1 MPDHTFPDNP
11 AAIDYRVIAAL
22 SLLLSLWLIAIDPV
36 LNRDAILY
44 LRTADAYL
52 QDGFAASLQL
62 FERPA
67 LSICLALLHQLTGLP
82 LVYAGLLLNSLFYAL
97 FCVTFVATV
106 CTLGGDRQVQLIA
119 AAVVLSHPTLNDQ
132 RSAVVRDPA
141 YWAFILLA
149 FRQLLLYARQP
160 GGGRLLAWYACIA
173 LASVFRFEGLF
184 FAALAPFC
192 LLLTRELPRPLLH
205 CLRLLAPTLL
215 LLAVAAMALLFY
227 PERLAQGEESLPA
240 IARYLD
246 RLLAFP
252 REFSDLAR
260 ASGEIMLDS
269 FSREDATIATVAG
282 FAAILALNICRALTW
297 PCMLLML
304 WRLPRL
310 RPLPHDKRI
319 ALWAHIGICL
329 LYLSTFTL
337 LNHFMSERYATQLVI
352 FLLLY
357 LPFILDQMWRA
368 GRHSLLRSLAAGLLL
383 LMAADSVHNLR
394 YQKAFIRD
402 AADWLV
408 THTPEQASIVSNDQ
422 YLAYFSRRQ
431 LDWKV
436 ATYTRF
442 ELENIL
448 AHGAYWQDKD
458 FLVMLVK
465 RRNQAAW
472 EAFLQQQS
480 LQEMVVFDGGRH
492 GKVAIVDLK
501 NARGDS
507 HDVQP

>member
-1 MPDHTFPDNP
+1 
-11 AAIDYRVIAAL
+11 
-22 SLLLSLWLIAIDPV
+22 V
-36 LNRDAILY
+36 L
-44 LRTADAYL
+44 
-52 QDGFAASLQL
+52 
-62 FERPA
+62 
-67 LSICLALLHQLTGLP
+67 
-82 LVYAGLLLNSLFYAL
+82 
-97 FCVTFVATV
+97 AT
-106 CTLGGDRQVQLIA
+106 L
-119 AAVVLSHPTLNDQ
+119 
-132 RSAVVRDPA
+132 
-141 YWAFILLA
+141 
-149 FRQLLLYARQP
+149 
-160 GGGRLLAWYACIA
+160 
-173 LASVFRFEGLF
+173 FRFEGLF

-192 LLLTRELPRPLLH
+192 LLATREVPRPLLH

-227 PERLAQGEESLPA
+227 PERLAQGGESLPA

-246 RLLAFP
+246 RLLTFP
-252 REFSDLAR
+252 RQFGDLA
-260 ASGEIMLDS
+260 AAGGEIMLDS
-269 FSREDATIATVAG
+269 FSREDATAAALGG
-282 FAAILALNICRALTW
+282 FAAILALNVCRALTW
-297 PCMLLML
+297 PCVLLML
-304 WRLPRL
+304 WWLPRL
-310 RPLPHDKRI
+310 RPLHHDKRI
-319 ALWAHIGICL
+319 VLQGHIGICL

-357 LPFILDQMWRA
+357 LPFILEEMWRA
-368 GRHSLLRSLAAGLLL
+368 GSRSLPRYLAAGLLL
-383 LMAADSVHNLR
+383 VMTADSVHNLR
-394 YQKAFIRD
+394 YEKAFIRD
-402 AADWLV
+402 AADWV
-408 THTPEQASIVSNDQ
+408 VNHTPEQASIVSNDE

-442 ELENIL
+442 ELETIL

-465 RRNQAAW
+465 RRNQVAW